1 MNNSMLREKLLE
13 CFRAVFPGLT
23 DAQLLATSAESN
35 ERWDSIAHVTLLSLI
50 EEEFGSS
57 LAMDRLTTLTS
68 FPALLGELE
77 RFAA

>member
-1 MNNSMLREKLLE
+1 MNNPMVREKLLE

-23 DAQLLATSAESN
+23 DAQLLETTPQSN

-68 FPALLGELE
+68 FPAMLAELQGS
-77 RFAA
+77 AA